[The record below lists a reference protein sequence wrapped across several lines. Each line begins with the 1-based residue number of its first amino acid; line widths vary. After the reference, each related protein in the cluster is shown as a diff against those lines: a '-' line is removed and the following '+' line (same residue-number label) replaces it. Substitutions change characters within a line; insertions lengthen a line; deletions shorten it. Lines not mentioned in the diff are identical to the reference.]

1 MTEEAK
7 KARQEYRREW
17 QRKNKDRVKEYNERY
32 WEKKAAAMKAAK
44 SQQPP
49 EPAAAETSE
58 NKQEKGNV

>member
-44 SQQPP
+44 AQQP
-49 EPAAAETSE
+49 EPAAAEGGKDGKE
-58 NKQEKGNV
+58 